1 MSSFWLN
8 TPSILLNKDHIAEL
22 WPKSEYNLERKL
34 NSITRIVIS
43 LGFLGYFITKS
54 IKIPVSAMVTLVI
67 IVIIY
72 NTQKSKSNSQN
83 IKSQEGFSSVKL
95 ESNNL
100 EKHKIHK
107 NNFTA
112 PTKQNPLMNVSLPEI
127 KYNPQRKPAA
137 PAFNPAVEKKINDKA
152 GNVGV
157 DPRLFKDLGDK
168 LDFENSMRQF
178 HSMPNTKI
186 PNDQEAFA
194 KFCYGDMPSCKD
206 GDSLQCEKNNTR
218 WTNY

>member
-8 TPSILLNKDHIAEL
+8 NPSILLNKDKITEL
-22 WPKSEYNLERKL
+22 WPKNSYNLERKL
-34 NSITRIVIS
+34 NSITRIVIL
-43 LGFLGYFITKS
+43 LGFLGYFITRS
-54 IKIPVSAMVTLVI
+54 IKIPISAIAALVA

-72 NTQKSKSNSQN
+72 NTQKK
-83 IKSQEGFSSVKL
+83 KHLLPKAKEGFI
-95 ESNNL
+95 SNLQGLNNTIL
-100 EKHKIHK
+100 EKYKEEK
-107 NNFTA
+107 NNFTQ

-127 KYNPQRKPAA
+127 KYNPKRKPAA
-137 PAFNPAVEKKINDKA
+137 PSFNPEVEKSINKKA
-152 GNVGV
+152 GNVGI

-178 HSMPNTKI
+178 HSTPNTSI
-186 PNDQEAFA
+186 PNNQEAFA

-206 GDSLQCEKNNTR
+206 GDSLQCEKNNPR

>member
-1 MSSFWLN
+1 MPSFWLK
-8 TPSILLNKDHIAEL
+8 TPSILLNKNYITEL
-22 WPKSEYNLERKL
+22 WPDSKYNLERKL
-34 NSITRIVIS
+34 NSITRIVIL

-54 IKIPVSAMVTLVI
+54 IKIPLSAIATLVI
-67 IVIIY
+67 IIIIY
-72 NTQKSKSNSQN
+72 KTQSNLKNVKEEFSGINKKISNLKPNKISKND
-83 IKSQEGFSSVKL
+83 
-95 ESNNL
+95 
-100 EKHKIHK
+100 
-107 NNFTA
+107 FTQ

-127 KYNPQRKPAA
+127 KYNPTRKPAA
-137 PAFNPAVEKKINDKA
+137 PAFNPAVEKKINNKA
-152 GNVGV
+152 GNVGI

-206 GDSLQCEKNNTR
+206 GDSLQCEKKNSR

>member
-1 MSSFWLN
+1 MSSFWLK
-8 TPSILLNKDHIAEL
+8 TPSVLLNKKHITEL
-22 WPKSEYNLERKL
+22 WPDSKYNLERKL
-34 NSITRIVIS
+34 NSITRIVIL

-54 IKIPVSAMVTLVI
+54 IKIPVSAIATLVI

-72 NTQKSKSNSQN
+72 NTQSKSNLKN
-83 IKSQEGFSSVKL
+83 VKEEFSGINKKI
-95 ESNNL
+95 SNL
-100 EKHKIHK
+100 KPSKISK
-107 NNFTA
+107 NDFTQ

-127 KYNPQRKPAA
+127 KYNPTRKPAA
-137 PAFNPAVEKKINDKA
+137 PAFNPVVEKEINDKA
-152 GNVGV
+152 GNVGI

-206 GDSLQCEKNNTR
+206 GDSLQCEKKNSR